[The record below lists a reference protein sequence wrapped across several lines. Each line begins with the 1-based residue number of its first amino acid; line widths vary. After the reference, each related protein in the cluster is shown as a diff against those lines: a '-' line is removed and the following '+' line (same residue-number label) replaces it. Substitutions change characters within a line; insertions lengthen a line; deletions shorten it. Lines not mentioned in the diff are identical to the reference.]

1 MRSIR
6 VPLFLSFAL
15 LLLLPSTAFGH
26 AQFTGSFP
34 KAGTTVA
41 ENPQQIWIEFDGN
54 LTEIDGANV
63 NSIEVRD
70 SKGVSITAGK
80 TLVAGARVLIN
91 LTKEANPGRVN
102 VSYRVV
108 SGDGH
113 PIEGNFFFTLNTK
126 SLNPEAESTAVPG
139 DVKKNAKN
147 RSSASPSEKSSPVEN
162 VEEVEQPKG
171 VHSHDSFYH
180 RHTVHIY
187 QFFFAT
193 VAIAA
198 WFLYERR
205 KRRSRG

>member
-15 LLLLPSTAFGH
+15 LLLFPSTAFGH

-54 LTEIDGANV
+54 LTEIDGADV

-91 LTKEANPGRVN
+91 LVKEANPGRVN
-102 VSYRVV
+102 V
-108 SGDGH
+108 
-113 PIEGNFFFTLNTK
+113 FFTLNTK

-162 VEEVEQPKG
+162 VEEVEQSKD